1 MHHFLSNTSHGFN
14 MAAFE
19 VCIKVLCYT
28 FIKIRL
34 STLKKII
41 KNIDRGILFMLLASF
56 SFAFMGGFAKVV
68 SQTLPPV
75 EVTFFRNIFGVVL
88 VGLSIWKVPLKQTG
102 GKPLLLLFR
111 GSMGFAALLAYFY
124 IMAHIPLGEAVT
136 YNKTSPIFVA
146 IFAYLFLN
154 EKLHK
159 SALLAIV
166 IGFVGIVLVAQPE
179 GGSFDKYDILG
190 IFSGIGAALAYTS
203 IRELRKY
210 YDTRAIVMSFMG
222 VGTVAPLL
230 LMLATPYVEVSE
242 EFDWM
247 FAVFV
252 MPQGLEWVYVIAV
265 GLFATMSQLLMTKA
279 YELTKAGIVG
289 TISYS
294 NIVFAV
300 IIGVILGDSI
310 PDIWTTLGIILVI
323 ISGLIVA
330 LPKGKKV

>member
-1 MHHFLSNTSHGFN
+1 M
-14 MAAFE
+14 
-19 VCIKVLCYT
+19 
-28 FIKIRL
+28 
-34 STLKKII
+34 KKIS
-41 KNIDRGILFMLLASF
+41 KELDRGILLMLLASL
-56 SFAFMGGFAKVV
+56 SFAAMGGFAKVI
-68 SQTLPPV
+68 SQILPPV

-88 VGLSIWKVPLKQTG
+88 VGIAIWKVPLKQKG
-102 GKPLLLLFR
+102 GRPFLLLFR
-111 GSMGFAALLAYFY
+111 GSMGFTALLAYFY

-146 IFAYLFLN
+146 IFAYIFLN

-166 IGFVGIVLVAQPE
+166 IGFVGILLVAQPV

-203 IRELRKY
+203 IRELRSY
-210 YDTRAIVMSFMG
+210 YDTRAIVMSFMA

-230 LMLATPYVEVSE
+230 LMLVTPYVEVSE

-247 FAVFV
+247 FARFV
-252 MPQGLEWVYVIAV
+252 MPEGIEWLYVTAV
-265 GLFATMSQLLMTKA
+265 GIFATISQLLMTKA

-289 TISYS
+289 TIGYS

-300 IIGVILGDSI
+300 IIGIMLGDAI
-310 PDIWTTLGIILVI
+310 PDIWTVLGIILVI
-323 ISGLIVA
+323 FSGLLVA
-330 LPKGKKV
+330 LPKGKK

>member
-1 MHHFLSNTSHGFN
+1 MKQT
-14 MAAFE
+14 
-19 VCIKVLCYT
+19 
-28 FIKIRL
+28 
-34 STLKKII
+34 I
-41 KNIDRGILFMLLASF
+41 KNMDRGILFMLLASL
-56 SFAFMGGFAKVV
+56 SFAAMGGFAKVV
-68 SQTLPPV
+68 SQVLPPV
-75 EVTFFRNIFGVVL
+75 EVTFFRNIFGVLL
-88 VGLSIWKVPLKQTG
+88 VGISIWKVPLKQTG
-102 GKPLLLLFR
+102 GKFLLLLFR
-111 GSMGFAALLAYFY
+111 GSIGFVALLAYFY

-146 IFAYLFLN
+146 IFAYIFLK
-154 EKLHK
+154 EKLQP
-159 SALLAIV
+159 SALIAIL
-166 IGFVGIVLVAQPE
+166 IGFIGIVLVAQPE
-179 GGSFDKYDILG
+179 GGNFDKYDILG

-230 LMLATPYVEVSE
+230 LMLITPYVSVSQ

-247 FAVFV
+247 FAEFV
-252 MPQGLEWVYVIAV
+252 MPQGIEWGYVTAV

-300 IIGVILGDSI
+300 IIGVILGD
-310 PDIWTTLGIILVI
+310 PTPNIWTILGIILVI
-323 ISGLIVA
+323 TSGLMVA
-330 LPKGKKV
+330 LAKEKR

>member
-1 MHHFLSNTSHGFN
+1 M
-14 MAAFE
+14 
-19 VCIKVLCYT
+19 
-28 FIKIRL
+28 
-34 STLKKII
+34 
-41 KNIDRGILFMLLASF
+41 DRGILLMLLASL
-56 SFAFMGGFAKVV
+56 SFACMGGFAKVV

-75 EVTFFRNIFGVVL
+75 EVTFFRNIFGVLL
-88 VGLSIWKVPLKQTG
+88 VGISIWKVPLRQTG
-102 GKPLLLLFR
+102 GRPLLLLFR

-146 IFAYLFLN
+146 IFAYIFLN

-166 IGFVGIVLVAQPE
+166 IGFMGIVLVAQPQ

-190 IFSGIGAALAYTS
+190 IFSGVGAALAYTS

-222 VGTVAPLL
+222 VGTIAPLF
-230 LMLATPYVEVSE
+230 LMLITPYVNVSE

-252 MPQGLEWVYVIAV
+252 MPQGVEWGYVIAV
-265 GLFATMSQLLMTKA
+265 GLFATLSQLLMTKA

-294 NIVFAV
+294 NIVFALL
-300 IIGVILGDSI
+300 IGVMLGDPI

-323 ISGLIVA
+323 LSGLLVA
-330 LPKGKKV
+330 LPKAKG

>member
-1 MHHFLSNTSHGFN
+1 M
-14 MAAFE
+14 
-19 VCIKVLCYT
+19 
-28 FIKIRL
+28 
-34 STLKKII
+34 
-41 KNIDRGILFMLLASF
+41 DRGILFMLLASL
-56 SFAFMGGFAKVV
+56 SFAMMGGFAKVV

-75 EVTFFRNIFGVVL
+75 EVTFFRNIFGVVI
-88 VGLSIWKVPLKQTG
+88 VGLAIWKVPLKQTG

-111 GSMGFAALLAYFY
+111 GSMGFLALLAYFY

-159 SALLAIV
+159 SALLAII
-166 IGFVGIVLVAQPE
+166 IGFIGIVMVAQPQ

-222 VGTVAPLL
+222 VGTIAPLI
-230 LMLATPYVEVSE
+230 LMLITPYVNVSE

-247 FAVFV
+247 FAEFV
-252 MPQGLEWVYVIAV
+252 MPQGVEWAYVTAV
-265 GLFATMSQLLMTKA
+265 GIFATISQLLMTKA
-279 YELTKAGIVG
+279 YEVTKAGIVG

-300 IIGVILGDSI
+300 FIGVMLGDPI
-310 PDIWTTLGIILVI
+310 PGFWTVLGIILVI
-323 ISGLIVA
+323 SSGLLVA
-330 LPKGKKV
+330 LPKGNR

>member
-1 MHHFLSNTSHGFN
+1 M
-14 MAAFE
+14 
-19 VCIKVLCYT
+19 
-28 FIKIRL
+28 
-34 STLKKII
+34 KKII

>member
-1 MHHFLSNTSHGFN
+1 M
-14 MAAFE
+14 
-19 VCIKVLCYT
+19 
-28 FIKIRL
+28 
-34 STLKKII
+34 
-41 KNIDRGILFMLLASF
+41 DRGILFMLLASL
-56 SFAFMGGFAKVV
+56 SFAAMGGFAKVV
-68 SQTLPPV
+68 SQVLPPV

-88 VGLSIWKVPLKQTG
+88 VGLAIYKTPLKQKG

-124 IMAHIPLGEAVT
+124 IMAHIPLGTAVT

-179 GGSFDKYDILG
+179 GGAFSKYDILG

-203 IRELRKY
+203 IRELREY

-222 VGTVAPLL
+222 VGTIAPLI
-230 LMLATPYVEVSE
+230 LMLVTPYVNVSE

-247 FAVFV
+247 FAEFV
-252 MPQGLEWVYVIAV
+252 MPVGIEWLYVTAV
-265 GLFATMSQLLMTKA
+265 GISATVSQLLMTKA

-289 TISYS
+289 TISYT

-300 IIGVILGDSI
+300 IIGVMLGDPI
-310 PDIWTTLGIILVI
+310 PNIWTVLGIILVI
-323 ISGLIVA
+323 ISGIMVA
-330 LPKGKKV
+330 LIKEKV

>member
-1 MHHFLSNTSHGFN
+1 M
-14 MAAFE
+14 
-19 VCIKVLCYT
+19 K
-28 FIKIRL
+28 
-34 STLKKII
+34 LKDKI
-41 KNIDRGILFMLLASF
+41 KNMDRGILFMLLASL
-56 SFAFMGGFAKVV
+56 SFAVMGGFAKVV
-68 SQTLPPV
+68 SQVLPPV
-75 EVTFFRNIFGVVL
+75 EVTFFRNIFGVIL
-88 VGLSIWKVPLKQTG
+88 VGIAIYKVPLKQTG
-102 GKPLLLLFR
+102 GKPFLLLFR

-146 IFAYLFLN
+146 IFAYLFLH

-159 SALLAIV
+159 NALLAIV
-166 IGFVGIVLVAQPE
+166 IGFIGIVLVAQPQ

-203 IRELRKY
+203 IRELRNY

-222 VGTVAPLL
+222 VGTVAPLF
-230 LMLATPYVEVSE
+230 LMLVTPYVHVSK

-247 FAVFV
+247 FAAFV
-252 MPQGLEWVYVIAV
+252 MPQGAEWGYVTAV
-265 GLFATMSQLLMTKA
+265 GIFATISQLLMTKA

-300 IIGVILGDSI
+300 IIGVMLGDPI
-310 PDIWTTLGIILVI
+310 PDFWTVLGIILVI
-323 ISGLIVA
+323 LSGLLVA
-330 LPKGKKV
+330 LPKGLR

>member
-1 MHHFLSNTSHGFN
+1 M
-14 MAAFE
+14 
-19 VCIKVLCYT
+19 
-28 FIKIRL
+28 
-34 STLKKII
+34 
-41 KNIDRGILFMLLASF
+41 DRGILFMLLASL

-68 SQTLPPV
+68 SQVLPPV

-88 VGLSIWKVPLKQTG
+88 VGLAIWKVPLKQTG

-111 GSMGFAALLAYFY
+111 GSMGFLALLAYFY

-146 IFAYLFLN
+146 IFAYIFLK
-154 EKLHK
+154 EKLHP

-166 IGFVGIVLVAQPE
+166 LGFVGIVLVAQPE
-179 GGSFDKYDILG
+179 DGSFDKYDMLG

-222 VGTVAPLL
+222 VGTIAPLILMLVAP
-230 LMLATPYVEVSE
+230 YVSVSE

-247 FAVFV
+247 FAKFV
-252 MPQGLEWVYVIAV
+252 MPQGIEWLYVTAV
-265 GLFATMSQLLMTKA
+265 GIFATISQLLMTKA

-294 NIVFAV
+294 NIVFAL
-300 IIGVILGDSI
+300 IIGTILGDPI
-310 PDIWTTLGIILVI
+310 PDMWTILGIILVI
-323 ISGLIVA
+323 ISGLLVA
-330 LPKGKKV
+330 LVKDKK